1 MQNKLPKEK
10 KWANGVFLRS
20 LWSALEEGNLEQIKG
35 KYKLSPVQKK
45 KLKRS
50 GRPMVVKKV
59 KGIKRTNIENKKAKQ
74 WENIIVKRLDEK
86 IDIEFF

>member
-20 LWSALEEGNLEQIKG
+20 LRSALVEGNLEQIKG

-50 GRPMVVKKV
+50 G
-59 KGIKRTNIENKKAKQ
+59 
-74 WENIIVKRLDEK
+74 
-86 IDIEFF
+86 